1 MYNSKDPDLNELPTS
16 AQLVRS
22 TLLALVGAA
31 VLLVT
36 VVLPAEYGIDPTGV
50 GDVLG
55 LKRMGEIKTQLA
67 EEAST
72 DAVDDASSAAAPSVP
87 VPDSFLGDPGDWR
100 DRTEVAIAP
109 DEAIELKL
117 VMSEG
122 DRAEFEWVAE
132 GGALNFNLHADGSGQ
147 SVEYDKGRA
156 VSNDADELVAAFD
169 GHHGW
174 FWRNRTANPV
184 LLTLRTR
191 GVYSEIKRTR

>member
-31 VLLVT
+31 VLLLT

-55 LKRMGEIKTQLA
+55 LKRRGEIKTQLA

-72 DAVDDASSAAAPSVP
+72 DALDDASSAAAPSVP

-100 DRTEVAIAP
+100 DRTEVAIAQ

-122 DRAEFEWVAE
+122 DRERLLRFGAPQCV
-132 GGALNFNLHADGSGQ
+132 GGIDRP
-147 SVEYDKGRA
+147 RA
-156 VSNDADELVAAFD
+156 SFTTRRHRGARGLDVQIPAPVDE
-169 GHHGW
+169 
-174 FWRNRTANPV
+174 PP
-184 LLTLRTR
+184 
-191 GVYSEIKRTR
+191 E